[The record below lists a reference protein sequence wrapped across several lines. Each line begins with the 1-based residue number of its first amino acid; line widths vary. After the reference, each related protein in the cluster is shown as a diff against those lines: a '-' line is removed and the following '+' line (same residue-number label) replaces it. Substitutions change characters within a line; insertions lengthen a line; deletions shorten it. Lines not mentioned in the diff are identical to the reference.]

1 MIYRENELSYKEYV
15 SLRSSVDWMN
25 FSEEQ
30 QKKTIQNSLYTV
42 TAVEQEQTIG
52 MGRLIGDGLYYLIV
66 DVVVH
71 PQFQGK
77 GIGSQIIDMLL
88 QYVDKETPVGGR
100 SSVQLI
106 AEKSKEDFYIKKGF
120 KLIPH
125 EYCGSGMR
133 KVIRK

>member
-30 QKKTIQNSLYTV
+30 QKKSIQNSLYTV

>member
-30 QKKTIQNSLYTV
+30 QKKAIQNSLYTV
-42 TAVEQEQTIG
+42 TVIEQEQTIA

-133 KVIRK
+133 RVIRK